1 MTPGHIF
8 SRMPRLAKRCKMDRN
23 NMDRTWRETETEAA
37 GDAVSIFR
45 CLRHTDHSRIRYEKS
60 WRVMNVMTLC
70 ESMWHAFACTEQGRC
85 LILDT
90 NHQNHQDLP
99 TNRALL
105 LRSDAQFDIV
115 ACNEPSTT
123 CRPLISELF
132 QTLIP
137 CWFQVVFPSC
147 LTGHD
152 GHMQRTSIRTSL
164 AHQRL
169 TLWMLMDV
177 YGVVCDYLQRWR
189 QHPKSQGKA
198 SKYTKEPKESRK
210 IYTYIYSKPKEPK
223 AKRPYQTTI
232 ATNGNHR
239 TGHEKPR
246 QMPHMS

>member
-1 MTPGHIF
+1 MQNGSEQHGTNVTWN
-8 SRMPRLAKRCKMDRN
+8 RDRGC
-23 NMDRTWRETETEAA
+23 RGCR
-37 GDAVSIFR
+37 DAVSIFR

-70 ESMWHAFACTEQGRC
+70 ESRWHAFACTEQGRC

-137 CWFQVVFPSC
+137 CWFHVVFPSC
-147 LTGHD
+147 LTGSKHRFK
-152 GHMQRTSIRTSL
+152 QSISNPIEASSASASGLRGQKL
-164 AHQRL
+164 A
-169 TLWMLMDV
+169 
-177 YGVVCDYLQRWR
+177 
-189 QHPKSQGKA
+189 
-198 SKYTKEPKESRK
+198 ES
-210 IYTYIYSKPKEPK
+210 
-223 AKRPYQTTI
+223 
-232 ATNGNHR
+232 
-239 TGHEKPR
+239 
-246 QMPHMS
+246 